1 MAIGPSRCPRP
12 SAARALRKLD
22 SRIRLRA
29 RTQVGRPR
37 RRHRDLRCQRPDGD
51 GDPPGFSRSGPGDP
65 RRRIGRRLRRC
76 SGGRVSDGA
85 VDHGCGQRGEGGTTE
100 SGRAPPHDRRR
111 RTTIRAGHP
120 AGHRA
125 HHSQIV
131 WPSSPS
137 PTPVRAHRTHVSTD
151 SRCTQLGRTAMSA
164 TPFTRRKFLISTAA
178 AASSAWFLAACS
190 GGEPETPAA
199 APQSPKLVPQSDIDK
214 AMDTATTL
222 TFWTWVPDIQN
233 EIKLFTTKYP
243 KIKVNLVNVGQGAPH
258 YQKLRTA
265 IQAGQGAPDVAQ
277 VEFQFIN
284 SFTLGEG
291 NLLDLTPYVPATLKD
306 SYPEW
311 VWSQVNTNGGLWGIP
326 QDTGPMGLLYR
337 EDLLQQ
343 AGLQAPKTWDDFAA
357 AAQTYHSKNSKS
369 YLVNV
374 APNQPGQFVAYLWQA
389 GVRPF
394 TFDGQQTVKVDLANP
409 EAQKIAKFWG
419 DLVTSGTASNDAD
432 FNDTW
437 YQGLSN
443 GKYATLP
450 IAAWGPVFLQGAAGK
465 TSGKWRANTRPKGDP
480 SNVVSSNWGGST
492 DAVLKLS
499 KNQIAASQFAL
510 FLNTDKESALKF
522 ANEQYLF
529 PAMKEIL
536 TDPSFVNQESK
547 FYGGQKV
554 NEKFAQISETVSPD
568 FQWLPFMDYVYTN
581 FNETLGKAFA
591 DKTDAVAGLQAWQ
604 DACANFAKDQGFTVA
619 CPSLGPWHYQ
629 RQAPSSYCLER
640 GF

>member
-1 MAIGPSRCPRP
+1 
-12 SAARALRKLD
+12 
-22 SRIRLRA
+22 
-29 RTQVGRPR
+29 
-37 RRHRDLRCQRPDGD
+37 
-51 GDPPGFSRSGPGDP
+51 
-65 RRRIGRRLRRC
+65 
-76 SGGRVSDGA
+76 
-85 VDHGCGQRGEGGTTE
+85 
-100 SGRAPPHDRRR
+100 
-111 RTTIRAGHP
+111 
-120 AGHRA
+120 
-125 HHSQIV
+125 
-131 WPSSPS
+131 
-137 PTPVRAHRTHVSTD
+137 
-151 SRCTQLGRTAMSA
+151 MSA
-164 TPFTRRKFLISTAA
+164 TPFTRRKFLITTAA

-190 GGEPETPAA
+190 GGEADTPAG
-199 APQSPKLVPQSDIDK
+199 APQAPSLIPQADIDA
-214 AMDTATTL
+214 AMNTETTL

-243 KIKVNLVNVGQGAPH
+243 KIKVELVNVGQGAPH

-277 VEFQFIN
+277 VEFQFLN

-291 NLLDLTPYVPATLKD
+291 DLLDLTPYVPATLKD

-337 EDLLQQ
+337 EDLLTQ
-343 AGLQAPKTWDDFAA
+343 AGLQAPKTWDEFAA
-357 AAQTYHSKNSKS
+357 AAQTYHSKNPKS

-374 APNQPGQFVAYLWQA
+374 SPAQPGQMVAYLWQA

-394 TFDGQQTVKVDLANP
+394 SFDGQQTVKVDLANP

-419 DLVTSGTASNDAD
+419 DLVTSGTASNDTD
-432 FNDTW
+432 FADTW
-437 YQGLSN
+437 YQGLAN

-450 IAAWGPVFLQGAAGK
+450 IAAWGPVFLQGTAGK
-465 TSGKWRANTRPKGDP
+465 TSGKWRANDLPQWDA
-480 SNVVSSNWGGST
+480 SQVVSSNWGGST

-510 FLNTDKESALKF
+510 FLNTNKESALMF
-522 ANEQYLF
+522 ANEQFLF

-604 DACANFAKDQGFTVA
+604 DACAKFAKDQGFTVA
-619 CPSLGPWHYQ
+619 
-629 RQAPSSYCLER
+629 
-640 GF
+640 